1 MEHELVRFIVVGFF
15 AQLVDGAMGMAYG
28 LTSTT
33 FLLGLGITPAIASAS
48 VHAAEVFTTGASG
61 IAHLRMGN
69 VDRALLG
76 RLLLPGVVG
85 GILGAYVLTAVPSSA
100 MKPVVAVYMLIM
112 GAVIIWK
119 AFVDVQRAQVRTKLL
134 PLGLAGGFLDAIG
147 GGGWGP
153 IVTSTL
159 VARGNHPRLTIGS
172 VNATEFFVTA
182 SQAAT
187 FVAVLGLV
195 HSEVIIGLIMGGLL
209 AAPVG
214 ARLCQK
220 LPAKLLMVLV
230 GGVIIALSL
239 RTIYQAL

>member
-1 MEHELVRFIVVGFF
+1 VEHELVRFIVVGFF
-15 AQLVDGAMGMAYG
+15 AQLVDGALGMAYG

-33 FLLGLGITPAIASAS
+33 FLLSLGLTPVIASAS
-48 VHAAEVFTTGASG
+48 VHVAEVFTTGASG

-69 VDRALLG
+69 VDRTLLAK
-76 RLLLPGVVG
+76 LVVPGVVG
-85 GILGAYVLTAVPSSA
+85 GILGAYVLTAVPSSTI
-100 MKPVVAVYMLIM
+100 KPVVAVYMLIM
-112 GAVIIWK
+112 GSVIIWK
-119 AFVDVQRAQVRTKLL
+119 AFANIQRAQVRTKLL
-134 PLGLAGGFLDAIG
+134 PLGFAGGFLDALG

-159 VARGNHPRLTIGS
+159 LARGNHPRFTIGS

-195 HSEVIIGLIMGGLL
+195 HSEVIIGLILGGLL

-230 GGVIIALSL
+230 GGIIIALSL